1 MNQLKTLLIN
11 PPFFPEERYGKNLK
25 HFGAI
30 NEPLGL
36 AYLAAN
42 LELHN
47 YPVKILDCT
56 ALDINPEKIP
66 QELKK
71 DYYNLIGLTMLT
83 PMYSRVKE
91 TVQIIKRACP
101 QAKIIV
107 GGAHPTAL
115 PRETLEKIKA
125 IDYVCIGEGE
135 HTIVEL
141 AHALDKKKDINQ
153 ITGLAFRKNGQ
164 IILTQTRELEK
175 NLDIFPPPA
184 RHLLPIE
191 KYRLTASRTQK
202 SSFCP
207 TLIIARGCPFNCSYC
222 SRTFGKT
229 FRHHSVKR
237 VIQEIESL
245 IKQYN
250 ASELNLE
257 ADNLTIDQNFLSS
270 LCHEIIERKIN
281 QKIQWTCE
289 SRMDLVNEDLLRK
302 MHEAGCWQI
311 SYGVES
317 GVQRLLDL
325 INKEEKLEDMER
337 AFAITKKV
345 GITIRGFFMLGLPT
359 ETYQESL
366 ETIEFAKKLDPLW
379 AQFTITTPF
388 PGTPMFEML
397 KEKGEIRTFNW
408 EHYNTWAGWTE
419 SEIAFLPKGRTLKEL
434 KALQKKAL
442 ISFYLRPKVF
452 FRFIKSIN
460 SWPTFKKY
468 LRGLLTLLK
477 AKHESIIN

>member
-11 PPFFPEERYGKNLK
+11 PPFFPEERYGKKLK

-42 LELHN
+42 LEFHN
-47 YPVKILDCT
+47 YPVRILDCT
-56 ALDINPEKIP
+56 ALDINLEEIP
-66 QELKK
+66 RELKR
-71 DYYNLIGLTMLT
+71 DHYDLIGLTILT
-83 PMYSRVKE
+83 PMYSKAKKVIQLIKE
-91 TVQIIKRACP
+91 VCP

-107 GGAHPTAL
+107 GGAHPTIL
-115 PRETLEKIKA
+115 PKETLEEIKA

-141 AHALDKKKDINQ
+141 AQALEKKEDISQ
-153 ITGLAFRKNGQ
+153 IHGLAFRKNEQ
-164 IILTQTRELEK
+164 IILTQERKLEK
-175 NLDIFPPPA
+175 NLDVFPPPA

-191 KYRLTASRTQK
+191 KYKLTASRTQK

-207 TLIIARGCPFNCSYC
+207 TLIVARGCPFNCSYC

-229 FRHHSVKR
+229 FRRHSVKR
-237 VIQEIESL
+237 IIQEIESL
-245 IKQYN
+245 IEQYN
-250 ASELNLE
+250 ASEINLE

-270 LCHEIIERKIN
+270 LCDEIIKREIN

-289 SRMDLVNEDLLRK
+289 SRMDLINENILRK
-302 MHEAGCWQI
+302 MHQAGCWQI

-325 INKEEKLEDMER
+325 INKEEKLEDMEK

-366 ETIEFAKKLDPLW
+366 QTIAFAKKLDPLW

-397 KEKGEIRTFNW
+397 KEKGEIRTFDW

-434 KALQKKAL
+434 KALQKRAL
-442 ISFYLRPKVF
+442 VVFYLRPKVF
-452 FRFIKSIN
+452 FRFIKNIN
-460 SWPTFKKY
+460 SWPAFKKY
-468 LRGLLTLLK
+468 LRGFLTLLK
-477 AKHESIIN
+477 TKLEEI